1 MILAA
6 HCIYALKSLQNQTLI
21 AIKAPHGSSL
31 EVPDPD
37 EVWSLH
43 KWLAEEIRFVLVPDP
58 LFT

>member
-1 MILAA
+1 ML
-6 HCIYALKSLQNQTLI
+6 LKSLQNQTLI

-37 EVWSLH
+37 EVQSLH